1 MSKNSVNNITK
12 SKSSKGGQPL
22 QDNDLRNGLDTSLWS
37 STPPIVRENNNTF
50 ATNNPISQTSVKQEV
65 HSPTPPQLLPLMSNT
80 SSPSLPIPPILTT
93 AVANVTPPTSTRTT
107 PEISPSVGQPDE
119 FLLAAKRLKH
129 AADKETDRTVQT
141 CKYLEAV
148 LYFILTGNAM
158 EQKANEPDKVCVMYK
173 ETLNLI
179 RTITNKFSKSRSQH
193 SADVPTTDHKLTTL
207 SYRCQSLLYLKLSR
221 IKSKE
226 IRDNNKIL
234 QNTSQEMIATTSDN
248 MVTISST
255 LWNAF
260 QKQLFLLQQY
270 HMAHDLWSQAD
281 HLIEKYGSCK
291 AFFVALDSEC
301 GSLSLNSS
309 FDHLVHYVRS
319 GLQILK

>member
-1 MSKNSVNNITK
+1 
-12 SKSSKGGQPL
+12 
-22 QDNDLRNGLDTSLWS
+22 
-37 STPPIVRENNNTF
+37 
-50 ATNNPISQTSVKQEV
+50 
-65 HSPTPPQLLPLMSNT
+65 
-80 SSPSLPIPPILTT
+80 
-93 AVANVTPPTSTRTT
+93 
-107 PEISPSVGQPDE
+107 VGQPDD
-119 FLLAAKRLKH
+119 FLLSAKRLKH
-129 AADKETDRTVQT
+129 AADRETDRTVQA

-158 EQKANEPDKVCVMYK
+158 EQKSATNEAEKVCLMYK

-179 RTITNKFSKSRSQH
+179 RTITNKFSKSRSPH

-226 IRDNNKIL
+226 IRDNNKLIQSQTQEVNNADNCVQIPAALLTAL
-234 QNTSQEMIATTSDN
+234 QR
-248 MVTISST
+248 
-255 LWNAF
+255 
-260 QKQLFLLQQY
+260 QLFLLQQY
-270 HMAHDLWSQAD
+270 HTAHDLWTQAD
-281 HLIEKYGSCK
+281 HLIEKHPSCK
-291 AFFVALDSEC
+291 AFFVALDNEC